1 MLELSVAALRPL
13 IGRTERPTL
22 TALAGVDDADQL
34 DQGSFSPRALE
45 LLRSAVSTTFTLATV
60 KDGVPIFRERASK
73 KTGSN
78 DRCHLEAMVESG
90 ILAVLVHGT
99 TCVPKFFVRKVP
111 TAELTTE
118 QKLALNSRL
127 LAVGL
132 NMDTYSAHA
141 KPSKLDVTEAA
152 LGPVCSELPP
162 GITGRKAP
170 GFINDAPGLALAPT
184 QARDSPGPWSL
195 DDDTSSCSGVDSME
209 SEQPLSDLGD
219 GGSDRTKRP
228 RSSWVSTKPATNMC
242 PRPVKKPHP
251 SVEIRA

>member
-1 MLELSVAALRPL
+1 MVKFILDVAARAQDEKGECSGDVQTLVVGSEFQGRYPVECIEFISLEAVEGAEKVLELSVAALRPL

-34 DQGSFSPRALE
+34 DQGSFSQRAQE
-45 LLRSAVSTTFTLATV
+45 LLRSAVSTPFTLATV

-73 KTGSN
+73 KTGLPN

-132 NMDTYSAHA
+132 NMDTY
-141 KPSKLDVTEAA
+141 
-152 LGPVCSELPP
+152 
-162 GITGRKAP
+162 
-170 GFINDAPGLALAPT
+170 
-184 QARDSPGPWSL
+184 
-195 DDDTSSCSGVDSME
+195 
-209 SEQPLSDLGD
+209 
-219 GGSDRTKRP
+219 
-228 RSSWVSTKPATNMC
+228 
-242 PRPVKKPHP
+242 
-251 SVEIRA
+251 

>member
-60 KDGVPIFRERASK
+60 KVGVPIFRERASK
-73 KTGSN
+73 KTGVPN

-170 GFINDAPGLALAPT
+170 GFINDVPGLWLLPPRRPGTPLGRGRSMMILPAALVWI
-184 QARDSPGPWSL
+184 RWSL
-195 DDDTSSCSGVDSME
+195 SSRLAISEMAVLTAQSAPALPTSSVCPSSE
-209 SEQPLSDLGD
+209 SLTP
-219 GGSDRTKRP
+219 
-228 RSSWVSTKPATNMC
+228 
-242 PRPVKKPHP
+242 
-251 SVEIRA
+251 